1 MNLPDHL
8 LPDAWYWSGHALFAV
23 ALGWALLTA
32 PWRRLSDN
40 LQQHL
45 WLGTCV
51 GLMLLWS
58 IKTGIRPGL
67 NFHLLG
73 ATLLTLMFRAQ
84 LAVVAAS
91 IVTVAVTLS
100 AGDGWQ
106 SFSIN
111 ALTMGV
117 LPVLLSYGVYR
128 LADKILPSHLFI
140 YIFVNAFLG
149 AALTMAATGLVSTLT
164 LLFSGAY
171 SLDYLKTHYL
181 PYYILL
187 GWSEGIS
194 TGMGITLMVVYR
206 PEWLATFDDKRYLDG
221 K

>member
-8 LPDAWYWSGHALFAV
+8 LPEAWYWSGHALFAV
-23 ALGWALLTA
+23 VLGWALLTA
-32 PWRRLSDN
+32 PWHRFKDN
-40 LQQHL
+40 LQQHV
-45 WLGTCV
+45 WLGACV
-51 GLMLLWS
+51 GLMVLWS

-73 ATLLTLMFRAQ
+73 ATLLALMFRAQ
-84 LAVVAAS
+84 LAIVAAA

-100 AGDGWQ
+100 ADGGWQ

-117 LPVLLSYGVYR
+117 LPILLSYGLFR
-128 LADKILPSHLFI
+128 LIDKTLPNHLFI
-140 YIFVNAFLG
+140 YIFLNAFLG
-149 AALTMAATGLVSTLT
+149 AAITMAATGLVSTLT
-164 LLFSGAY
+164 LVLSGAY
-171 SLDYLKTHYL
+171 TLDYLKAHYL
-181 PYYILL
+181 PYYILM

-194 TGMGITLMVVYR
+194 TGMAITLMVVYR
-206 PEWLATFDDKRYLDG
+206 PEWVATFDEGRYLNG